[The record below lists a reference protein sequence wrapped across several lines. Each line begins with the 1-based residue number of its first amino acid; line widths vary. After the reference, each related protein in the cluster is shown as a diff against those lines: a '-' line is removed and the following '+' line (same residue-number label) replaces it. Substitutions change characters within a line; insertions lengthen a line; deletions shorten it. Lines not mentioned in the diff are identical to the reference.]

1 MALNF
6 WIGVSMMVSQKLK
19 FYFDFLTLI
28 SFQTCN
34 DLLCKAKKYI
44 FYVAQKNESHTGL
57 KLHEAA

>member
-1 MALNF
+1 
-6 WIGVSMMVSQKLK
+6 MMVSQKLK